1 MNGHEIAPTQAG
13 RRIDTLDLLR
23 GFAICGILL
32 MNIPVMG
39 GIGFSQG
46 LPWPMLWNADW
57 IALVLQLLF
66 FEGTMRGLFTVLFG
80 AAMFL
85 MLRAPSSMGTD
96 GMGLDG
102 ADPEAGRF
110 DVWARRCLALML
122 LGVVQWAAFLWP
134 GEILWNYGLCGLLLL
149 GFRTLR
155 PRALMVWAGVF
166 LAGLSL
172 MTAVTRYEQAD
183 LQRTSLVAQEA
194 KAAGHAL
201 SEEQNEAIKQV
212 ATMRA
217 QIHPDAAAVK
227 AEVAQRTS
235 LPGVL
240 FWSLNMWAEFNLSA
254 KGWETVAESLGFML
268 LGMALLRTGILS
280 GEAQPRLY
288 WRLVVIGY
296 PLGLGLRAVGLAYSA
311 RMGFNIAPELV
322 IPLASALKGGCYE
335 VARLAVMFGHL
346 GLIVGLYQRGMLG
359 RAWPVRAMGRMA
371 LSIYSLQSILT
382 SLLFY
387 GFGQIGHFGFA
398 GLMGIAVAIWLV
410 TCAFAVWWL
419 SFSAM
424 GPAEYVL
431 RRLAYGAGL
440 AHGRQLTGR
449 GTEPVHA
456 A

>member
-46 LPWPMLWNADW
+46 LPRPMHWNADW

-80 AAMFL
+80 AAMLL
-85 MLRAPSSMGTD
+85 MLRGPNGVGSDRMGSD
-96 GMGLDG
+96 DAG
-102 ADPEAGRF
+102 PEAGRF

-122 LGVVQWAAFLWP
+122 LGVVQWAVFLWP

-155 PRALMVWAGVF
+155 SRALLAWAGLF

-172 MTAVTRYEQAD
+172 LTAVTRYEQAD
-183 LQRTSLVAQEA
+183 LQRTSLIAQEA

-217 QIHPDAAAVK
+217 QVHPDAAAVK

-240 FWSLNMWAEFNLSA
+240 LWSLNMWAEFNLSA

-268 LGMALLRTGILS
+268 LGMALLRTGILG
-280 GEAQPRLY
+280 GEARPRLY

-311 RMGFNIAPELV
+311 RMGFDIVPELV

-371 LSIYSLQSILT
+371 LTIYSLQSILT

-387 GFGQIGHFGFA
+387 GFGQVGHFGFA

-410 TCAFAVWWL
+410 TCTFAVWWL
-419 SFSAM
+419 SFNAM

-431 RRLAYGAGL
+431 RRLAYGARL
-440 AHGRQLTGR
+440 ARGRQLTAG